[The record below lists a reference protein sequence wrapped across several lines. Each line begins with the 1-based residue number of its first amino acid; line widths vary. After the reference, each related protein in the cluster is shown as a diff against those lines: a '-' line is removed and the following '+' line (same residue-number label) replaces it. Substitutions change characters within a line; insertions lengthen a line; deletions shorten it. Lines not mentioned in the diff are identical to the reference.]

1 MLSFFNGGNMYNNVY
16 TNQAN
21 LDRINN
27 QIAELERI
35 RNQISQPQPMPTN
48 LTQNFQLAPN
58 NQGAIR
64 YANSLDEVQK
74 EQCYVDTPF
83 FSKDLSVVWIKNNK
97 GEVRSYTLT
106 EIIQKDQ
113 KDLLIENLQ
122 MQINELKKG
131 MSNYA
136 KSNDD
141 DANESTESKKPTIV
155 PNGKQYKAK

>member
-1 MLSFFNGGNMYNNVY
+1 MFNNVY
-16 TNQAN
+16 STQAN

-27 QIAELERI
+27 QIAELEKI
-35 RNQISQPQPMPTN
+35 RSQITQPVQQATPTN

-64 YANSLDEVQK
+64 YANSIEEVSK
-74 EQCYVDTPF
+74 EPCYIDTPF

-97 GEVRSYTLT
+97 GDIRAFTLT
-106 EIIQKDQ
+106 EIIQKDD

-122 MQINELKKG
+122 MQINELKRG
-131 MSNYA
+131 MSKYA

-141 DANESTESKKPTIV
+141 DVDEPIESKKSTV
-155 PNGKQYKAK
+155 VSNGKQFKAK